1 MNSIIVI
8 DSTSESESDDDFTRM
23 IMARPKKKQKPS
35 IESIENDVIDLCDS
49 QEFYPFYQ
57 SSTSYKKKPKPKI
70 EDLTEPSKPNQED
83 DATVARQMQRTENR
97 NARIEQQK
105 RLNAELAENEKTHM
119 GRALLLVQKVLAI
132 VSHTNQVEPI
142 ARDIMVDFAQALVV
156 KQTEFSGRDKLITVG
171 YHWTSKANVKKIAS
185 NGLMSK
191 AERDGANVQSA
202 FHGAVFGDGIYTAS
216 QPLEFKNMYGDQV
229 IMLIVAMGKT
239 EYVGRK
245 YGPRSDPSFN
255 TVVGNKNKKDCQFGD
270 AMNEI
275 VLQQSSQ
282 VIPVFVA
289 DNKVFNSPAGK
300 SDFFRIQAEVG
311 EIIKMLNDPAKYLNM
326 PDNHVVSFAP
336 PPQQQQQMQMQQ
348 QVQQLQQQQGSSGFI
363 GSLVGGGG
371 FGGGGFAAIQQQI
384 QQLQQQQQQQV
395 AQMQMQMQQ
404 ILPPPSLMMMGQSG
418 PPARKKIT
426 AKRKR
431 GSLAPF
437 SPSQNFPTLKYK
449 MPTSLAASNLT
460 LKRAKPTEIGE
471 TDECSI
477 CLEHLTSGNV
487 RKMKCGHMFHFECI
501 TLAVKSSTSCPCCR
515 VPFSDVV
522 GSCPSGILEISTF
535 SMDLTGEGCGAY
547 QLSFKLKSGTQQ
559 AFHPTPGKKFA
570 GTTRVGER
578 AKRASFEEDEN
589 TSHKTNFILFNS
601 FGSLGA
607 AYFPATKEFVLVL
620 QRIKWAFMHGLAFTI
635 GTSMTTGAAGVITY
649 SSLHFKTS
657 PSGGAA
663 AHGFPDPGYL
673 VNISGELDS
682 LSVPKDPQ
690 ELDANVLGSSLLEYY
705 L

>member
-8 DSTSESESDDDFTRM
+8 DSTSESESDDDLTRM

-202 FHGAVFGDGIYTAS
+202 SHGAVFGDGIYTAS

-348 QVQQLQQQQGSSGFI
+348 QVQQLQQQQGPSGFI
-363 GSLVGGGG
+363 GSLVGAGG

-384 QQLQQQQQQQV
+384 QQLQQQQV
-395 AQMQMQMQQ
+395 AQMQMQQ

-460 LKRAKPTEIGE
+460 LKRAKTTEIGE

-522 GSCPSGILEISTF
+522 GSCPSDILEISTF
-535 SMDLTGEGCGAY
+535 PMDLTGEGCGAY

-570 GTTRVGER
+570 GTTRV
-578 AKRASFEEDEN
+578 
-589 TSHKTNFILFNS
+589 
-601 FGSLGA
+601 

-649 SSLHFKTS
+649 SRSYFKTS

-663 AHGFPDPGYL
+663 AHSFPDPGYL